1 MLTYLDQIPERT
13 LFIAL
18 YILGA
23 AAALCFAAII
33 ILEATC

>member
-1 MLTYLDQIPERT
+1 MLAYLDQIPERI

-23 AAALCFAAII
+23 AAALCLTAII
-33 ILEATC
+33 YLGATC